1 MEKWSGKI
9 QRESGHFPVKCVM
22 KLTENLRELL
32 QLLFLNNYARA
43 TDIITLNSTANLTVE
58 FDNQI
63 IIYLLLNLSS
73 NPCGSDPVR
82 IVNLR

>member
-1 MEKWSGKI
+1 MEKWNREF
-9 QRESGHFPVKCVM
+9 QRESVHFPVQCVV
-22 KLTENLRELL
+22 KLTENPRELL
-32 QLLFLNNYARA
+32 QLLFVNNYAQA

-63 IIYLLLNLSS
+63 INYLLLNHSS